1 MSTCVITTK
10 VFPFTIEYFA
20 AVYAKE
26 ELLRLLGK
34 ETKIILNSQID
45 FVIPN
50 EILNSLPK
58 STDTLLEN
66 SNEVIE
72 IKKVKESCIL
82 PLIWQ
87 EWKQYNLDQRISGV
101 LARLLIFALY
111 VKAGNTLPAN
121 DDEYFMFQELRQIVG
136 TFAKQLEL

>member
-72 IKKVKESCIL
+72 IKKVKEIKAWVR
-82 PLIWQ
+82 LIVRKLKEIKAWVR
-87 EWKQYNLDQRISGV
+87 LI
-101 LARLLIFALY
+101 ARK
-111 VKAGNTLPAN
+111 VK
-121 DDEYFMFQELRQIVG
+121 
-136 TFAKQLEL
+136 